1 MHRWKCFFCGKT
13 DRTVLE
19 EFKLST
25 ETITLCGNCARK
37 LEYVMERSAVKK
49 SKALNKALNT
59 ILQAF
64 PESGQTSIEE
74 LKGKL
79 GETVYGYKL
88 TEIVEELMEGGII
101 YSPRKGILARV

>member
-1 MHRWKCFFCGKT
+1 MKSKCFFCGKT
-13 DRTVLE
+13 DQTVLE

-49 SKALNKALNT
+49 SKALNT

-64 PESGQTSIEE
+64 PKSGQTSIEE

-88 TEIVEELMEGGII
+88 TEIVEELMEAGVI
-101 YSPRKGILARV
+101 YMPRKNYIARV